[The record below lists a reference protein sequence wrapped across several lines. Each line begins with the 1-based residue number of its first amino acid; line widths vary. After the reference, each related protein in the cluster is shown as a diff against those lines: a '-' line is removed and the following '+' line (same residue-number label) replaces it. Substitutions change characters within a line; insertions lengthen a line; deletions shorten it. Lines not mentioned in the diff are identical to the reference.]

1 MSVRYKPVEERLFLS
16 EVDPVKR
23 VKARAM
29 CASASANFK
38 WMLVDVCAQRA
49 GGVKPMPPIR
59 GSDTAAEI
67 AREFLGP
74 KLALQE
80 VVGVLLL
87 SSDLSPVG
95 FAMPHVGGLSASVV
109 EVAAVLRPALLMPAS
124 VMMLIHNHPSGR
136 LSPSQEDI
144 NITRRVKEGGK
155 LVGVQLIDHLIV
167 APGTKQ
173 YFSFADQGVL

>member
-1 MSVRYKPVEERLFLS
+1 MPVRYKPVEERLFLS

-49 GGVKPMPPIR
+49 GGIKPMRPIR

-67 AREFLGP
+67 AREFLSP

-87 SSDLSPVG
+87 SSDLSPIG
-95 FAMPHVGGLSASVV
+95 FAMPHVGGLAASIV
-109 EVAAVLRPALLMPAS
+109 EPAAVLRPALLLPAS
-124 VMMLIHNHPSGR
+124 MMMLVHNHPSGS
-136 LSPSQEDI
+136 LQPSQADI
-144 NITRRVKEGGK
+144 EVTRRIKEGGR
-155 LVGVQLIDHLIV
+155 LVGVQLIDHLIL
-167 APGTKQ
+167 APGTKS
-173 YFSFADQGVL
+173 YFSFADRGIL